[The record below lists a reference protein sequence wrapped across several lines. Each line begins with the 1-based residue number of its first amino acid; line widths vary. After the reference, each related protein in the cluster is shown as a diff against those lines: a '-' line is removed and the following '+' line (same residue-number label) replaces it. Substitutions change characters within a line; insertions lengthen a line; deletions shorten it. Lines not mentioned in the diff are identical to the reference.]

1 MPVCASTTRQL
12 PRHDDCSSRDL
23 APSTTS
29 YNAVLDLSGV
39 NPPLVPLNPPS
50 FHWPRENSQKW
61 SKIHCWPPSGFTTN
75 RVLVQ
80 RISFLRHHDGFASCA
95 PQRIYINLDTWPSV
109 IFILQEFILK
119 PNSERYS
126 RPNARVGRNKGIKL
140 DIDWDIIG
148 EMCPVQNINMLT
160 NTRHFEE
167 NVHHCYHG
175 YLYTHRGWEL
185 FFGGQYGTVQ
195 K

>member
-1 MPVCASTTRQL
+1 MCIHNSTASQTRRL
-12 PRHDDCSSRDL
+12 FL
-23 APSTTS
+23 ARPCTVYHFVQRSARFVGGF
-29 YNAVLDLSGV
+29 NPASGASQ
-39 NPPLVPLNPPS
+39 PPKFSLT
-50 FHWPRENSQKW
+50 PRENSQKW
-61 SKIHCWPPSGFTTN
+61 SKIHCRPPSGFTTN

-126 RPNARVGRNKGIKL
+126 RPNARVGRKGIKL

-160 NTRHFEE
+160 NMRHFEE
-167 NVHHCYHG
+167 NVHHCYHV
-175 YLYTHRGWEL
+175 TIIM
-185 FFGGQYGTVQ
+185 
-195 K
+195 